1 MKVLELERSGINEDE
16 SVNLIG
22 ITLSPAKWKSDFY
35 MKRKEI
41 FELWD
46 ACHVSIIH
54 RSQFYLLFRGDPA
67 DAIYIEVELRR
78 LTWLRNHHL
87 KPTRK
92 AGRESHVS
100 SPVLRYK
107 VPSIS
112 LKGILLCCMRIRI
125 FILLPRAQSLS
136 QEYTTY
142 SSDEINYLGQKKHH
156 INEAYALCCR
166 LLQSTL
172 G

>member
-1 MKVLELERSGINEDE
+1 MKVLELERNGSNEDE
-16 SVNLIG
+16 SINLVG

-35 MKRKEI
+35 LKRKEI
-41 FELWD
+41 FKLWD

-92 AGRESHVS
+92 AGRESHVE

-107 VPSIS
+107 VSSIS
-112 LKGILLCCMRIRI
+112 LKGILLCCMSLRI
-125 FILLPRAQSLS
+125 FILL
-136 QEYTTY
+136 
-142 SSDEINYLGQKKHH
+142 N
-156 INEAYALCCR
+156 
-166 LLQSTL
+166 
-172 G
+172 